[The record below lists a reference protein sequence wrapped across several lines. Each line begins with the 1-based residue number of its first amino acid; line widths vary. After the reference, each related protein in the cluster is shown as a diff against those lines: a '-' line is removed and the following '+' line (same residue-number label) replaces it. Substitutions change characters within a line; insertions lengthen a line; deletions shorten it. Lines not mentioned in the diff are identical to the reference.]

1 MGAGLPY
8 LLLGNN
14 RKVIVATRNVRQAAL
29 DAPPPTDG
37 TARLIVV
44 RQSRMGMLVGVDV
57 AVDGVTV
64 TQLKSPRFAILSIAP
79 GRREV
84 VAMAQGK
91 SSRPQVIDVSA
102 GDAAALRVA
111 TGFGG
116 VKITPKADGPQ
127 LRSTP
132 ATVPM
137 VAQSRV

>member
-1 MGAGLPY
+1 MPLGMGAGLSY

-44 RQSRMGMLVGVDV
+44 RQSPMGMLVGVDV

-79 GRREV
+79 GVARSWLWRRGNLPDRRLSMCRR
-84 VAMAQGK
+84 AIPRRYAWRRG
-91 SSRPQVIDVSA
+91 SA
-102 GDAAALRVA
+102 A
-111 TGFGG
+111 
-116 VKITPKADGPQ
+116 
-127 LRSTP
+127 
-132 ATVPM
+132 
-137 VAQSRV
+137 